1 MGVSISWHVPK
12 KHDVTPGAR
21 SKAAALLR
29 DNGYVGVI
37 RDSDSGGLA
46 HLGFREEDNEIRKM
60 LVTLADAAV
69 EHGEIVVT
77 LDY

>member
-29 DNGYVGVI
+29 DDGLVGELTS
-37 RDSDSGGLA
+37 RDHATLIHLA
-46 HLGFREEDNEIRKM
+46 AYEEDNEIRKM
-60 LVTLADAAV
+60 LVALAAAL
-69 EHGEIVVT
+69 EKHGEIVVT